1 MINPA
6 TWSYVIMRMNKRD
19 EGGGNIKK
27 AKLIILLTVAVII
40 IIATVVI
47 LTFVFQE
54 NSVRNSFIE
63 VDYNTIYDEAFARGP
78 AYIICARFEE
88 KRWHLNCTEYVFEIT
103 EVLKGN
109 LSQKEISTYERKMN
123 WFQKSDFEVWL
134 EPGEFDAVRGRPGY
148 DSYVVGEEYLL
159 TPGFR
164 PDDSSKLCEG
174 WGNYIP
180 LNDLENAYSM
190 TKKFLNKFTT
200 LEIENPTRDEFVS
213 FLKGIIEEYS
223 VADEHEYPEGPI
235 SLPSDNQSF
244 YIAIACS
251 GAGVV
256 VLCAAL
262 VTYNVVGKK
271 RKRKLPPE

>member
-1 MINPA
+1 MKK
-6 TWSYVIMRMNKRD
+6 TKR
-19 EGGGNIKK
+19 I
-27 AKLIILLTVAVII
+27 IILIFATVII
-40 IIATVVI
+40 LVSIII
-47 LTFVFQE
+47 LMFVFQE
-54 NSVRNSFIE
+54 NDVRNSFIE

-109 LSQKEISTYERKMN
+109 LNQKEISTYERKMN

-134 EPGEFDAVRGRPGY
+134 DPGEVGAVKIRPGY

-190 TKKFLNKFTT
+190 TNKFLNKFTT
-200 LEIENPTRDEFVS
+200 LEIENPTRDEFIT

-262 VTYNVVGKK
+262 ITCKIVSKK

>member
-1 MINPA
+1 M
-6 TWSYVIMRMNKRD
+6 
-19 EGGGNIKK
+19 KK
-27 AKLIILLTVAVII
+27 TKLIILLTVAVII
-40 IIATVVI
+40 IIATIVI
-47 LTFVFQE
+47 LAFVFQE
-54 NSVRNSFIE
+54 NDVRNSLIMI
-63 VDYNTIYDEAFARGP
+63 DYSTVFDEAFAKDRS
-78 AYIICARFEE
+78 YMICAKFME

-109 LSQKEISTYERKMN
+109 LSQKEISTYERKLN

-134 EPGEFDAVRGRPGY
+134 EPGKITSIKKPGY

-159 TPGFR
+159 TPSFR

-180 LNDLENAYSM
+180 LNNLENAYYY
-190 TKKFLNKFTT
+190 TDKFLNQFTT

-235 SLPSDNQSF
+235 SLPSDNRTK
-244 YIAIACS
+244 YIVIACC

-256 VLCAAL
+256 VLSAAL
-262 VTYNVVGKK
+262 ITCKIVSKK

>member
-1 MINPA
+1 MKK
-6 TWSYVIMRMNKRD
+6 TKR
-19 EGGGNIKK
+19 I
-27 AKLIILLTVAVII
+27 IILIFATVII
-40 IIATVVI
+40 LVSIII
-47 LTFVFQE
+47 LMFVFQE
-54 NSVRNSFIE
+54 DNIRNWILN
-63 VDYNTIYDEAFARGP
+63 VDYMVTFDEAFARRQ
-78 AYIICARFEE
+78 YIFCAKFVE
-88 KRWHLNCTEYVFEIT
+88 KRWHLNYTEYVFEIT

-134 EPGEFDAVRGRPGY
+134 DPGEVGAVKIKPGY

-159 TPGFR
+159 TPSFR

-213 FLKGIIEEYS
+213 FLKGIIEKYS

-262 VTYNVVGKK
+262 ITCKIVSKK